1 MKRINIVGF
10 IDFHREEW
18 DIRPSMVDKIRQAFH
33 DSELWTYKDL
43 CACTEKQLLKIR
55 HVTPELVEHVKETLE
70 NVGLHLGM
78 TEKELDAYHDAEY
91 DARHQSVEPKGTHVH
106 DDVLN
111 ILDGANILE
120 FLRKK
125 AETGNVEKGNG
136 TLIPEGAAT
145 EQIVGVDKIE
155 GSNLS
160 FRSDAATEQIAGT
173 SKEDRAEEEAK
184 EEAVSANTDGMQKKE
199 IESLQETEQK
209 KGTEQLQETEPLQ
222 EMEAK
227 HKKKFDAQKVYN
239 HAMARILCDPCQ
251 MLRGDD
257 LEFMRH
263 QLVMS
268 VLEQQSWLMRTFCSF
283 NYRVK
288 VAMRKANYIML
299 EYRHDMGLR
308 STVYQHLEYE
318 GTIKELEA

>member
-18 DIRPSMVDKIRQAFH
+18 DIRPSMVEKMRQAFH

-55 HVTPELVEHVKETLE
+55 YVTPELVGHIKETLE
-70 NVGLHLGM
+70 DVGLHLGM

-91 DARHQSVEPKGTHVH
+91 DARHQCAEQKGTS
-106 DDVLN
+106 
-111 ILDGANILE
+111 E
-120 FLRKK
+120 
-125 AETGNVEKGNG
+125 
-136 TLIPEGAAT
+136 
-145 EQIVGVDKIE
+145 
-155 GSNLS
+155 
-160 FRSDAATEQIAGT
+160 
-173 SKEDRAEEEAK
+173 EDIAEEEAK
-184 EEAVSANTDGMQKKE
+184 EDAASVNTDGMQKE

-227 HKKKFDAQKVYN
+227 HKKKFDAQKAYN
-239 HAMARILCDPCQ
+239 HAMARILRDPCQ
-251 MLRGDD
+251 MVRGDD

-299 EYRHDMGLR
+299 EYKHDMGLR

>member
-18 DIRPSMVDKIRQAFH
+18 DIRPSMVEKTRQAFH

-70 NVGLHLGM
+70 DVGLHLGM

-91 DARHQSVEPKGTHVH
+91 DARHQSVESKRISEE
-106 DDVLN
+106 D
-111 ILDGANILE
+111 I
-120 FLRKK
+120 
-125 AETGNVEKGNG
+125 AEN
-136 TLIPEGAAT
+136 
-145 EQIVGVDKIE
+145 
-155 GSNLS
+155 
-160 FRSDAATEQIAGT
+160 
-173 SKEDRAEEEAK
+173 EAK
-184 EEAVSANTDGMQKKE
+184 EATSFADTDGMQKKA
-199 IESLQETEQK
+199 
-209 KGTEQLQETEPLQ
+209 TEQLQETEA
-222 EMEAK
+222 E
-227 HKKKFDAQKVYN
+227 HKEEFDARKAYN

-268 VLEQQSWLMRTFCSF
+268 VLEQQSWLMKTFCSF

-288 VAMRKANYIML
+288 VAMQKANYIMQ

-308 STVYQHLEYE
+308 STVYQHLEYD
-318 GTIKELEA
+318 GKIKELEA

>member
-18 DIRPSMVDKIRQAFH
+18 DIRPSMVEKTRQAFH

-55 HVTPELVEHVKETLE
+55 YVTPELVGHIKETLE
-70 NVGLHLGM
+70 DVGLHLGM

-91 DARHQSVEPKGTHVH
+91 DARHQSVEQKGTS
-106 DDVLN
+106 
-111 ILDGANILE
+111 E
-120 FLRKK
+120 
-125 AETGNVEKGNG
+125 
-136 TLIPEGAAT
+136 
-145 EQIVGVDKIE
+145 
-155 GSNLS
+155 
-160 FRSDAATEQIAGT
+160 
-173 SKEDRAEEEAK
+173 EDIAEEEAK
-184 EEAVSANTDGMQKKE
+184 GDAVSANTDGMQKKE

-222 EMEAK
+222 EMETK
-227 HKKKFDAQKVYN
+227 HKKEFDAQKAYN
-239 HAMARILCDPCQ
+239 HAMARILRDPCQ
-251 MLRGDD
+251 MVRGDD

-268 VLEQQSWLMRTFCSF
+268 ILEQQSWLMRTFCSF

-288 VAMRKANYIML
+288 VAMRKANYIMQ

>member
-18 DIRPSMVDKIRQAFH
+18 DIRPSMVEKTRQAFH

-55 HVTPELVEHVKETLE
+55 HVTPELVEHIKETLE
-70 NVGLHLGM
+70 DVGLHLGM

-91 DARHQSVEPKGTHVH
+91 DARHQSVESKRISEE
-106 DDVLN
+106 D
-111 ILDGANILE
+111 I
-120 FLRKK
+120 
-125 AETGNVEKGNG
+125 AEN
-136 TLIPEGAAT
+136 
-145 EQIVGVDKIE
+145 
-155 GSNLS
+155 
-160 FRSDAATEQIAGT
+160 
-173 SKEDRAEEEAK
+173 EAK
-184 EEAVSANTDGMQKKE
+184 EATSFADTDGMQKKE
-199 IESLQETEQK
+199 K
-209 KGTEQLQETEPLQ
+209 ETEPLQ
-222 EMEAK
+222 ETEAK
-227 HKKKFDAQKVYN
+227 HKKKFDAQKAYN
-239 HAMARILCDPCQ
+239 HAMARILRDPCQ
-251 MLRGDD
+251 MVRSDD

>member
-10 IDFHREEW
+10 IDFHREKW
-18 DIRPSMVDKIRQAFH
+18 DIRPSMMEKMRQAFH

-43 CACTEKQLLKIR
+43 CALSEKQLLKIR
-55 HVTPELVEHVKETLE
+55 YVTPELVGHIKETLE
-70 NVGLHLGM
+70 DVGLHLGM

-91 DARHQSVEPKGTHVH
+91 DARHQSVEQKGTF
-106 DDVLN
+106 
-111 ILDGANILE
+111 E
-120 FLRKK
+120 
-125 AETGNVEKGNG
+125 
-136 TLIPEGAAT
+136 
-145 EQIVGVDKIE
+145 
-155 GSNLS
+155 
-160 FRSDAATEQIAGT
+160 
-173 SKEDRAEEEAK
+173 EDIAEEEAK
-184 EEAVSANTDGMQKKE
+184 GDAVSANTDGMQKKE

-222 EMEAK
+222 EMETK
-227 HKKKFDAQKVYN
+227 HKKEFDAQKAYN
-239 HAMARILCDPCQ
+239 HAMARILRDPCQ
-251 MLRGDD
+251 MVRGDD

-268 VLEQQSWLMRTFCSF
+268 ILEQQSWLMRTFCSF

-288 VAMRKANYIML
+288 VAMRKANYIMQ

-308 STVYQHLEYE
+308 STVYQHLEYD

>member
-18 DIRPSMVDKIRQAFH
+18 DIRPSMVEKTRQAFH

-43 CACTEKQLLKIR
+43 CAYTEKQLLKIR

-70 NVGLHLGM
+70 DVGLHLGM

-91 DARHQSVEPKGTHVH
+91 DARHQSVESKRISEE
-106 DDVLN
+106 D
-111 ILDGANILE
+111 I
-120 FLRKK
+120 
-125 AETGNVEKGNG
+125 AEN
-136 TLIPEGAAT
+136 
-145 EQIVGVDKIE
+145 
-155 GSNLS
+155 
-160 FRSDAATEQIAGT
+160 
-173 SKEDRAEEEAK
+173 EAK
-184 EEAVSANTDGMQKKE
+184 EATSFADTDGTQKKE
-199 IESLQETEQK
+199 
-209 KGTEQLQETEPLQ
+209 TEQLQDTEPLQ
-222 EMEAK
+222 ETEAK
-227 HKKKFDAQKVYN
+227 HKEEFDARKAYN

-268 VLEQQSWLMRTFCSF
+268 VLEQQSWLMKTFCSF

-288 VAMRKANYIML
+288 EAMRKANYIMQ

-308 STVYQHLEYE
+308 STVYQHLEYD
-318 GTIKELEA
+318 GKIKELEA

>member
-18 DIRPSMVDKIRQAFH
+18 DIRPSMVEKTRQAFH

-70 NVGLHLGM
+70 DVGLHLGM

-91 DARHQSVEPKGTHVH
+91 DARHQSVESKRISEE
-106 DDVLN
+106 D
-111 ILDGANILE
+111 I
-120 FLRKK
+120 
-125 AETGNVEKGNG
+125 AEN
-136 TLIPEGAAT
+136 
-145 EQIVGVDKIE
+145 
-155 GSNLS
+155 
-160 FRSDAATEQIAGT
+160 
-173 SKEDRAEEEAK
+173 EAK
-184 EEAVSANTDGMQKKE
+184 EATSFADTDGMLKKE
-199 IESLQETEQK
+199 TELLQETE
-209 KGTEQLQETEPLQ
+209 
-222 EMEAK
+222 AK
-227 HKKKFDAQKVYN
+227 HKEEFDARKAYN

-268 VLEQQSWLMRTFCSF
+268 VLEQQSWLKKTFCSF

-288 VAMRKANYIML
+288 VAMQKANYIMQ

-308 STVYQHLEYE
+308 STVYQHLEYD
-318 GTIKELEA
+318 GKIKELEA

>member
-10 IDFHREEW
+10 IDFHREKW
-18 DIRPSMVDKIRQAFH
+18 DIRPSMMEKMRQAFH

-55 HVTPELVEHVKETLE
+55 YVTPELVGHIKETLE
-70 NVGLHLGM
+70 DVGLHLGM

-91 DARHQSVEPKGTHVH
+91 DARHQSVEQKGTS
-106 DDVLN
+106 
-111 ILDGANILE
+111 E
-120 FLRKK
+120 
-125 AETGNVEKGNG
+125 
-136 TLIPEGAAT
+136 
-145 EQIVGVDKIE
+145 
-155 GSNLS
+155 
-160 FRSDAATEQIAGT
+160 
-173 SKEDRAEEEAK
+173 EDIAEEGD
-184 EEAVSANTDGMQKKE
+184 AVSANTDGMQKKE

-222 EMEAK
+222 EMETK
-227 HKKKFDAQKVYN
+227 HKKEFDAQKAYN
-239 HAMARILCDPCQ
+239 HAMARILRDPCQ
-251 MLRGDD
+251 MVRGDD

-268 VLEQQSWLMRTFCSF
+268 ILEQQSWLMRTFCSF

-288 VAMRKANYIML
+288 VAMRKANYIMQ

>member
-10 IDFHREEW
+10 INFHREKW
-18 DIRPSMVDKIRQAFH
+18 DIRPSMMEKMRQAFH

-70 NVGLHLGM
+70 DVGLHLGM

-91 DARHQSVEPKGTHVH
+91 DARHQSAEQKG
-106 DDVLN
+106 
-111 ILDGANILE
+111 ISE
-120 FLRKK
+120 
-125 AETGNVEKGNG
+125 
-136 TLIPEGAAT
+136 
-145 EQIVGVDKIE
+145 
-155 GSNLS
+155 
-160 FRSDAATEQIAGT
+160 
-173 SKEDRAEEEAK
+173 EDIAEEEAK
-184 EEAVSANTDGMQKKE
+184 EDAVSANTDGMQKKE

-209 KGTEQLQETEPLQ
+209 KETEQLQETEPLQ
-222 EMEAK
+222 EREMK

-308 STVYQHLEYE
+308 STVYKHLEYE

>member
-18 DIRPSMVDKIRQAFH
+18 DIHPSMVEKTRQAFH

-43 CACTEKQLLKIR
+43 SACTEKQLLKIR

-70 NVGLHLGM
+70 DVGLHLGM

-91 DARHQSVEPKGTHVH
+91 DARHQSVESKRISEE
-106 DDVLN
+106 D
-111 ILDGANILE
+111 I
-120 FLRKK
+120 
-125 AETGNVEKGNG
+125 AEN
-136 TLIPEGAAT
+136 
-145 EQIVGVDKIE
+145 
-155 GSNLS
+155 
-160 FRSDAATEQIAGT
+160 
-173 SKEDRAEEEAK
+173 EAK
-184 EEAVSANTDGMQKKE
+184 EATSFADTDGMPKK
-199 IESLQETEQK
+199 
-209 KGTEQLQETEPLQ
+209 ETEPLQ

-227 HKKKFDAQKVYN
+227 HKKEFDARKAYN
-239 HAMARILCDPCQ
+239 HAMVRILCDPCQ

-268 VLEQQSWLMRTFCSF
+268 VLEQQSWLMKTFCSF

-288 VAMRKANYIML
+288 AAMQKANYIMQ

-308 STVYQHLEYE
+308 STVYQHLEYD
-318 GTIKELEA
+318 GKIKELEA

>member
-18 DIRPSMVDKIRQAFH
+18 DIRPSMVEKTRLAFH

-70 NVGLHLGM
+70 DVGLHLGM

-91 DARHQSVEPKGTHVH
+91 DARHQSVESKRISEE
-106 DDVLN
+106 D
-111 ILDGANILE
+111 I
-120 FLRKK
+120 
-125 AETGNVEKGNG
+125 AEN
-136 TLIPEGAAT
+136 
-145 EQIVGVDKIE
+145 
-155 GSNLS
+155 
-160 FRSDAATEQIAGT
+160 
-173 SKEDRAEEEAK
+173 EAK
-184 EEAVSANTDGMQKKE
+184 EATSFADTDGMQKKATE
-199 IESLQETEQK
+199 LLQETEV
-209 KGTEQLQETEPLQ
+209 
-222 EMEAK
+222 K
-227 HKKKFDAQKVYN
+227 HKEEFDARKAYN

-268 VLEQQSWLMRTFCSF
+268 VLEQQSWLMKTFCSF

-288 VAMRKANYIML
+288 VAMQKANYIMQ

-308 STVYQHLEYE
+308 STVYQHLEYD
-318 GTIKELEA
+318 GKIKELEA

>member
-10 IDFHREEW
+10 IDFHREKW
-18 DIRPSMVDKIRQAFH
+18 DIRPSMMEKMRQVFH

-55 HVTPELVEHVKETLE
+55 YVTPELVGHIKETLE
-70 NVGLHLGM
+70 DVGLHLGM

-91 DARHQSVEPKGTHVH
+91 DARHQS
-106 DDVLN
+106 
-111 ILDGANILE
+111 
-120 FLRKK
+120 
-125 AETGNVEKGNG
+125 AEQK
-136 TLIPEGAAT
+136 
-145 EQIVGVDKIE
+145 
-155 GSNLS
+155 
-160 FRSDAATEQIAGT
+160 RT
-173 SKEDRAEEEAK
+173 SEEDIAEEEAK
-184 EEAVSANTDGMQKKE
+184 EDAASANTDGMQKKE
-199 IESLQETEQK
+199 IESLQ
-209 KGTEQLQETEPLQ
+209 GTEQLQETEPLQ
-222 EMEAK
+222 DREAK
-227 HKKKFDAQKVYN
+227 HKKKFDAQKAYN
-239 HAMARILCDPCQ
+239 HAMARILRDPCQ
-251 MLRGDD
+251 MVRGDD

>member
-18 DIRPSMVDKIRQAFH
+18 DIRPSMVEKTRQAFH

-70 NVGLHLGM
+70 DVGLHLGM

-91 DARHQSVEPKGTHVH
+91 DARHQSVESKRISEE
-106 DDVLN
+106 D
-111 ILDGANILE
+111 
-120 FLRKK
+120 
-125 AETGNVEKGNG
+125 
-136 TLIPEGAAT
+136 
-145 EQIVGVDKIE
+145 
-155 GSNLS
+155 
-160 FRSDAATEQIAGT
+160 IA
-173 SKEDRAEEEAK
+173 KNEAK
-184 EEAVSANTDGMQKKE
+184 EATSFADTDGMQKKA
-199 IESLQETEQK
+199 
-209 KGTEQLQETEPLQ
+209 TEQLQETE
-222 EMEAK
+222 AK
-227 HKKKFDAQKVYN
+227 HKEEFDARKAYN

-268 VLEQQSWLMRTFCSF
+268 VLEQQSWLMKTFCSF

-288 VAMRKANYIML
+288 VAMQKANYIMQ

-308 STVYQHLEYE
+308 STVYQHLEYD
-318 GTIKELEA
+318 GKIKELEA

>member
-10 IDFHREEW
+10 IDFHREKW
-18 DIRPSMVDKIRQAFH
+18 DIRPSMMEKMRQAFH

-55 HVTPELVEHVKETLE
+55 YVTPELVGHIKETLE
-70 NVGLHLGM
+70 DVGLHLGM

-91 DARHQSVEPKGTHVH
+91 DARHQCAEQKGTNIH
-106 DDVLN
+106 DDVPEM
-111 ILDGANILE
+111 LDEANILE
-120 FLRKK
+120 ALRKK
-125 AETGNVEKGNG
+125 PVSGFLEKEAG
-136 TLIPEGAAT
+136 LPIPEDAAT
-145 EQIVGVDKIE
+145 EQIVGISEED
-155 GSNLS
+155 
-160 FRSDAATEQIAGT
+160 IA
-173 SKEDRAEEEAK
+173 ENDAK
-184 EEAVSANTDGMQKKE
+184 EAITSANTGGMQKKE
-199 IESLQETEQK
+199 K
-209 KGTEQLQETEPLQ
+209 EPLQ
-222 EMEAK
+222 ETEAK
-227 HKKKFDAQKVYN
+227 HKKEFDVRKAYN
-239 HAMARILCDPCQ
+239 HAMARILRDPCQ
-251 MLRGDD
+251 MVRGDD

-288 VAMRKANYIML
+288 VAMRKANYIMQ

>member
-10 IDFHREEW
+10 IDFHREKW
-18 DIRPSMVDKIRQAFH
+18 DIRPSMMEKMRQVFH

-55 HVTPELVEHVKETLE
+55 YVTPELVGHIKETLE
-70 NVGLHLGM
+70 DVGLHLGM

-91 DARHQSVEPKGTHVH
+91 DARHQSAEQKRTSEE
-106 DDVLN
+106 N
-111 ILDGANILE
+111 I
-120 FLRKK
+120 
-125 AETGNVEKGNG
+125 
-136 TLIPEGAAT
+136 
-145 EQIVGVDKIE
+145 
-155 GSNLS
+155 
-160 FRSDAATEQIAGT
+160 
-173 SKEDRAEEEAK
+173 AEEEAK
-184 EEAVSANTDGMQKKE
+184 EDAASVNTDGMQKE

-209 KGTEQLQETEPLQ
+209 KGTEQLQEDEPLQ
-222 EMEAK
+222 EREAK
-227 HKKKFDAQKVYN
+227 HKKKFDAQKAYN
-239 HAMARILCDPCQ
+239 HAMARILRDPCQ
-251 MLRGDD
+251 MVRGDD

>member
-18 DIRPSMVDKIRQAFH
+18 DIRPSMVEKTRQAFH

-70 NVGLHLGM
+70 DVRLHLGM

-91 DARHQSVEPKGTHVH
+91 DARHQSVESK
-106 DDVLN
+106 
-111 ILDGANILE
+111 
-120 FLRKK
+120 RKSEEDI
-125 AETGNVEKGNG
+125 AENE
-136 TLIPEGAAT
+136 AT
-145 EQIVGVDKIE
+145 
-155 GSNLS
+155 S
-160 FRSDAATEQIAGT
+160 FAD
-173 SKEDRAEEEAK
+173 
-184 EEAVSANTDGMQKKE
+184 TDGMQKKE
-199 IESLQETEQK
+199 
-209 KGTEQLQETEPLQ
+209 TEPLQ
-222 EMEAK
+222 ETEAK
-227 HKKKFDAQKVYN
+227 HKKEFDAQKAYN
-239 HAMARILCDPCQ
+239 HAMARILRDPCQ

-288 VAMRKANYIML
+288 VAMRKANYIMQ

>member
-10 IDFHREEW
+10 IDFHREKW
-18 DIRPSMVDKIRQAFH
+18 DIRPSMMEKMRQAFH

-55 HVTPELVEHVKETLE
+55 YVTPELVEHIKETLE
-70 NVGLHLGM
+70 DVELHLGM

-91 DARHQSVEPKGTHVH
+91 DARHQSVEQKGTS
-106 DDVLN
+106 
-111 ILDGANILE
+111 E
-120 FLRKK
+120 
-125 AETGNVEKGNG
+125 
-136 TLIPEGAAT
+136 
-145 EQIVGVDKIE
+145 
-155 GSNLS
+155 
-160 FRSDAATEQIAGT
+160 
-173 SKEDRAEEEAK
+173 EDIAEEEAK
-184 EEAVSANTDGMQKKE
+184 EDAASANTDGMQKKE

-222 EMEAK
+222 EMDTK
-227 HKKKFDAQKVYN
+227 HKKEFDAQKAYN
-239 HAMARILCDPCQ
+239 HAMARILRDPCQ
-251 MLRGDD
+251 MVRGDD

-268 VLEQQSWLMRTFCSF
+268 ILEQQSWLMRTFCSF

-288 VAMRKANYIML
+288 EAMRKANYIMQ

>member
-10 IDFHREEW
+10 IDFHREKW
-18 DIRPSMVDKIRQAFH
+18 DIRPSMMEKMRQVFH

-55 HVTPELVEHVKETLE
+55 YVTPELVGHIKETLE
-70 NVGLHLGM
+70 DVGLHLGM

-91 DARHQSVEPKGTHVH
+91 DARHQS
-106 DDVLN
+106 
-111 ILDGANILE
+111 
-120 FLRKK
+120 
-125 AETGNVEKGNG
+125 AEQK
-136 TLIPEGAAT
+136 
-145 EQIVGVDKIE
+145 
-155 GSNLS
+155 
-160 FRSDAATEQIAGT
+160 RT
-173 SKEDRAEEEAK
+173 SEEDIAEEEAK
-184 EEAVSANTDGMQKKE
+184 EDAASANTDGMQKKE
-199 IESLQETEQK
+199 IESLQ
-209 KGTEQLQETEPLQ
+209 GTEQLQETEPLQ
-222 EMEAK
+222 EREAK
-227 HKKKFDAQKVYN
+227 HKKKFDAQKAYN
-239 HAMARILCDPCQ
+239 HAMARILRDPCQ
-251 MLRGDD
+251 MVRGDD

-283 NYRVK
+283 NYRMK

-318 GTIKELEA
+318 GIIKELEA

>member
-18 DIRPSMVDKIRQAFH
+18 DIRPSMVEKTRQAFH

-70 NVGLHLGM
+70 DVGLHLGM

-91 DARHQSVEPKGTHVH
+91 DARHQSVEQKGTS
-106 DDVLN
+106 
-111 ILDGANILE
+111 E
-120 FLRKK
+120 
-125 AETGNVEKGNG
+125 
-136 TLIPEGAAT
+136 
-145 EQIVGVDKIE
+145 
-155 GSNLS
+155 
-160 FRSDAATEQIAGT
+160 
-173 SKEDRAEEEAK
+173 EDIAEEEAK
-184 EEAVSANTDGMQKKE
+184 GDAVSANTDGMQKKE
-199 IESLQETEQK
+199 IESLQ
-209 KGTEQLQETEPLQ
+209 GTEQLQETEPLQ
-222 EMEAK
+222 EREAK
-227 HKKKFDAQKVYN
+227 HKKKFDAQKAYN
-239 HAMARILCDPCQ
+239 HAMARILRDPCQ

-268 VLEQQSWLMRTFCSF
+268 VLEQQSWLMKTFCSF

-288 VAMRKANYIML
+288 VAMQKANYIMQ

-308 STVYQHLEYE
+308 STVYQHLEYD
-318 GTIKELEA
+318 GKIKELEV

>member
-18 DIRPSMVDKIRQAFH
+18 DIRPSMVEKTRQAFH

-43 CACTEKQLLKIR
+43 SACTEKQLLKIR

-70 NVGLHLGM
+70 DVGLHLGM
-78 TEKELDAYHDAEY
+78 TEKDLDAYHDAEY
-91 DARHQSVEPKGTHVH
+91 DARHQSVESKRISEE
-106 DDVLN
+106 D
-111 ILDGANILE
+111 I
-120 FLRKK
+120 
-125 AETGNVEKGNG
+125 AEN
-136 TLIPEGAAT
+136 
-145 EQIVGVDKIE
+145 
-155 GSNLS
+155 
-160 FRSDAATEQIAGT
+160 
-173 SKEDRAEEEAK
+173 EAK
-184 EEAVSANTDGMQKKE
+184 EATSFADTDGMQKKA
-199 IESLQETEQK
+199 
-209 KGTEQLQETEPLQ
+209 TEQLQETE
-222 EMEAK
+222 AK
-227 HKKKFDAQKVYN
+227 HKEEFDARKAYN

-268 VLEQQSWLMRTFCSF
+268 VLEQQSWLMKTFCSF

-288 VAMRKANYIML
+288 VAMQKANYIMQ

-308 STVYQHLEYE
+308 STVYQHLEYD
-318 GTIKELEA
+318 GKIKELEA

>member
-18 DIRPSMVDKIRQAFH
+18 DIRPSMVEKTRQAFH
-33 DSELWTYKDL
+33 DLELWTYKDL

-70 NVGLHLGM
+70 DVGLHLGM

-91 DARHQSVEPKGTHVH
+91 DARHQSVESK
-106 DDVLN
+106 
-111 ILDGANILE
+111 
-120 FLRKK
+120 RKSEEDI
-125 AETGNVEKGNG
+125 AEN
-136 TLIPEGAAT
+136 
-145 EQIVGVDKIE
+145 
-155 GSNLS
+155 
-160 FRSDAATEQIAGT
+160 
-173 SKEDRAEEEAK
+173 EAK
-184 EEAVSANTDGMQKKE
+184 EATSFADTDGMQKKE
-199 IESLQETEQK
+199 
-209 KGTEQLQETEPLQ
+209 TEPLQ
-222 EMEAK
+222 ETQEK
-227 HKKKFDAQKVYN
+227 HKEEFDARKAYN

-288 VAMRKANYIML
+288 AAMQKANYIMQ

-308 STVYQHLEYE
+308 STVYQHLEYD
-318 GTIKELEA
+318 GKIKELEA

>member
-10 IDFHREEW
+10 IDFHREKW
-18 DIRPSMVDKIRQAFH
+18 DIRPSMMEKMRQFFH

-55 HVTPELVEHVKETLE
+55 YVTPELVGHIKETLE
-70 NVGLHLGM
+70 DVGLHLGM

-91 DARHQSVEPKGTHVH
+91 DARHQS
-106 DDVLN
+106 
-111 ILDGANILE
+111 
-120 FLRKK
+120 
-125 AETGNVEKGNG
+125 AEQK
-136 TLIPEGAAT
+136 
-145 EQIVGVDKIE
+145 
-155 GSNLS
+155 
-160 FRSDAATEQIAGT
+160 RT
-173 SKEDRAEEEAK
+173 SEEDIAEEEAK
-184 EEAVSANTDGMQKKE
+184 EDAASANTDGMQKKE
-199 IESLQETEQK
+199 IESLQ
-209 KGTEQLQETEPLQ
+209 GTEQLQETEPLQ
-222 EMEAK
+222 EREAK
-227 HKKKFDAQKVYN
+227 HKKKFDAQKAYN
-239 HAMARILCDPCQ
+239 HAMARILRDPCQ
-251 MLRGDD
+251 MVRGDD

>member
-18 DIRPSMVDKIRQAFH
+18 DIRPSMMEKMRQAFH

-55 HVTPELVEHVKETLE
+55 YVTPELVGHIKETLE
-70 NVGLHLGM
+70 DVGLHLGM

-91 DARHQSVEPKGTHVH
+91 DARHQSAEQKKTNIH
-106 DDVLN
+106 DDVPEM
-111 ILDGANILE
+111 LDEANILE
-120 FLRKK
+120 ALRKK
-125 AETGNVEKGNG
+125 PVSGFLEKEAG
-136 TLIPEGAAT
+136 LPIPEDAAT
-145 EQIVGVDKIE
+145 EQIVGISEED
-155 GSNLS
+155 
-160 FRSDAATEQIAGT
+160 IA
-173 SKEDRAEEEAK
+173 ENDAK
-184 EEAVSANTDGMQKKE
+184 ETITSANTDGMQKKE
-199 IESLQETEQK
+199 K
-209 KGTEQLQETEPLQ
+209 EPLQ
-222 EMEAK
+222 ETEAK
-227 HKKKFDAQKVYN
+227 HKKKFDAQKAYN
-239 HAMARILCDPCQ
+239 HAMARILRDPCQ
-251 MLRGDD
+251 MVRGDD

-308 STVYQHLEYE
+308 STVYQHLEYD

>member
-18 DIRPSMVDKIRQAFH
+18 DIRPSMVEKTRQAFH

-43 CACTEKQLLKIR
+43 CALSEKQLLKIR
-55 HVTPELVEHVKETLE
+55 YVTPELVGHIKETLE
-70 NVGLHLGM
+70 DVGLHLGM

-91 DARHQSVEPKGTHVH
+91 DARHQSVEQKGTS
-106 DDVLN
+106 
-111 ILDGANILE
+111 E
-120 FLRKK
+120 
-125 AETGNVEKGNG
+125 
-136 TLIPEGAAT
+136 
-145 EQIVGVDKIE
+145 
-155 GSNLS
+155 
-160 FRSDAATEQIAGT
+160 
-173 SKEDRAEEEAK
+173 EDIAEEEAK
-184 EEAVSANTDGMQKKE
+184 EDAASANTDGMQKKE

-209 KGTEQLQETEPLQ
+209 KGTEQLQEAEPLQ
-222 EMEAK
+222 EREAK
-227 HKKKFDAQKVYN
+227 HKKKFDAQKAYN
-239 HAMARILCDPCQ
+239 HAMARILRDPCQ
-251 MLRGDD
+251 MVRGDD
-257 LEFMRH
+257 LEFMRP

-288 VAMRKANYIML
+288 VAMRKANYIMQ

>member
-10 IDFHREEW
+10 IDFHREKW
-18 DIRPSMVDKIRQAFH
+18 DIRPSMMEKMRQVFH

-55 HVTPELVEHVKETLE
+55 YVTPELVGHIKETLE
-70 NVGLHLGM
+70 DVGLHLGM

-91 DARHQSVEPKGTHVH
+91 DARHQSAEQKRTSEE
-106 DDVLN
+106 N
-111 ILDGANILE
+111 I
-120 FLRKK
+120 
-125 AETGNVEKGNG
+125 
-136 TLIPEGAAT
+136 
-145 EQIVGVDKIE
+145 
-155 GSNLS
+155 
-160 FRSDAATEQIAGT
+160 
-173 SKEDRAEEEAK
+173 AEEEAK
-184 EEAVSANTDGMQKKE
+184 EDAASVNTDGMQKE

-227 HKKKFDAQKVYN
+227 HKKKFDAQKAYN
-239 HAMARILCDPCQ
+239 HAMARILRDPCQ
-251 MLRGDD
+251 MVRGDD

>member
-18 DIRPSMVDKIRQAFH
+18 DIRPSMVEKTRQAFH

-55 HVTPELVEHVKETLE
+55 HVTPELVKHVKETLE
-70 NVGLHLGM
+70 DVGLHLGM

-91 DARHQSVEPKGTHVH
+91 DARHQSVESKRISEE
-106 DDVLN
+106 D
-111 ILDGANILE
+111 I
-120 FLRKK
+120 
-125 AETGNVEKGNG
+125 AEN
-136 TLIPEGAAT
+136 
-145 EQIVGVDKIE
+145 
-155 GSNLS
+155 
-160 FRSDAATEQIAGT
+160 
-173 SKEDRAEEEAK
+173 EAK
-184 EEAVSANTDGMQKKE
+184 EATSFADTDGMQKKA
-199 IESLQETEQK
+199 
-209 KGTEQLQETEPLQ
+209 TEQLQETE
-222 EMEAK
+222 AK
-227 HKKKFDAQKVYN
+227 HKEEFDARKAYN

-268 VLEQQSWLMRTFCSF
+268 VLEQQSWLMKTFCSF

-288 VAMRKANYIML
+288 VAMQKANYIMQ

-308 STVYQHLEYE
+308 STVYQHLEYD
-318 GTIKELEA
+318 GKIKELEA

>member
-18 DIRPSMVDKIRQAFH
+18 DIRPSMMEKTRQAFH

-43 CACTEKQLLKIR
+43 CACKEKQLLKIR
-55 HVTPELVEHVKETLE
+55 YVTPELVEHIKETLE
-70 NVGLHLGM
+70 DVGLHLGM

-91 DARHQSVEPKGTHVH
+91 DARHQSVESK
-106 DDVLN
+106 
-111 ILDGANILE
+111 
-120 FLRKK
+120 RKSEEDI
-125 AETGNVEKGNG
+125 AEKE
-136 TLIPEGAAT
+136 AT
-145 EQIVGVDKIE
+145 
-155 GSNLS
+155 S
-160 FRSDAATEQIAGT
+160 FAD
-173 SKEDRAEEEAK
+173 
-184 EEAVSANTDGMQKKE
+184 TDGMQKKE
-199 IESLQETEQK
+199 
-209 KGTEQLQETEPLQ
+209 TEPLQ
-222 EMEAK
+222 ETEAK
-227 HKKKFDAQKVYN
+227 HKEEFDARKAYN

-268 VLEQQSWLMRTFCSF
+268 VLEQQSWLMKTFCSF

-288 VAMRKANYIML
+288 VAMQKANYIMQ

-308 STVYQHLEYE
+308 STVYQHLEYD
-318 GTIKELEA
+318 GKIKELEA

>member
-10 IDFHREEW
+10 IDFHREKW
-18 DIRPSMVDKIRQAFH
+18 DIRPSMMEKMRQVFH

-55 HVTPELVEHVKETLE
+55 YVTPELVGHIKETLE
-70 NVGLHLGM
+70 DVGLHLGM

-91 DARHQSVEPKGTHVH
+91 DARHQSAEQKRTSEE
-106 DDVLN
+106 N
-111 ILDGANILE
+111 I
-120 FLRKK
+120 
-125 AETGNVEKGNG
+125 
-136 TLIPEGAAT
+136 
-145 EQIVGVDKIE
+145 
-155 GSNLS
+155 
-160 FRSDAATEQIAGT
+160 
-173 SKEDRAEEEAK
+173 AEEEAK
-184 EEAVSANTDGMQKKE
+184 EDAASANTDGMQKKE
-199 IESLQETEQK
+199 IESLQ
-209 KGTEQLQETEPLQ
+209 GTEQLQETEPLQ
-222 EMEAK
+222 EREAK
-227 HKKKFDAQKVYN
+227 HKKKFDAQKAYN
-239 HAMARILCDPCQ
+239 HAMARILRDPCQ
-251 MLRGDD
+251 MVRGDD

>member
-18 DIRPSMVDKIRQAFH
+18 DIRPSMVEKTRQAFH

-70 NVGLHLGM
+70 DVGLHLGM

-91 DARHQSVEPKGTHVH
+91 DARHQSIESKRISEE
-106 DDVLN
+106 D
-111 ILDGANILE
+111 I
-120 FLRKK
+120 
-125 AETGNVEKGNG
+125 AEN
-136 TLIPEGAAT
+136 
-145 EQIVGVDKIE
+145 
-155 GSNLS
+155 
-160 FRSDAATEQIAGT
+160 
-173 SKEDRAEEEAK
+173 EAK
-184 EEAVSANTDGMQKKE
+184 EATSFADTDGMQKKE
-199 IESLQETEQK
+199 
-209 KGTEQLQETEPLQ
+209 TEPLQ
-222 EMEAK
+222 ETEAK
-227 HKKKFDAQKVYN
+227 QKEEFDARKAYN

-268 VLEQQSWLMRTFCSF
+268 VLEQQSWLMKTFCSF

-288 VAMRKANYIML
+288 VAMQKANYIMQ

-308 STVYQHLEYE
+308 STVYQHLEYD
-318 GTIKELEA
+318 GKIKELEA

>member
-10 IDFHREEW
+10 IDFHREKW
-18 DIRPSMVDKIRQAFH
+18 DIRPSMMERMRQVFH

-55 HVTPELVEHVKETLE
+55 YVTPELVGHIKETLE
-70 NVGLHLGM
+70 DVGLHLGM

-91 DARHQSVEPKGTHVH
+91 DARHQSAEQKRTSEE
-106 DDVLN
+106 N
-111 ILDGANILE
+111 I
-120 FLRKK
+120 
-125 AETGNVEKGNG
+125 
-136 TLIPEGAAT
+136 
-145 EQIVGVDKIE
+145 
-155 GSNLS
+155 
-160 FRSDAATEQIAGT
+160 
-173 SKEDRAEEEAK
+173 AEEEAK
-184 EEAVSANTDGMQKKE
+184 EDAASVNTDGMQKE

-209 KGTEQLQETEPLQ
+209 KGTEQMQEAEPLQ

-227 HKKKFDAQKVYN
+227 HKKKFDAQKAYN
-239 HAMARILCDPCQ
+239 HAMARILRDPCQ
-251 MLRGDD
+251 MVRGDD

-268 VLEQQSWLMRTFCSF
+268 VLEHQSWLMRTFCSF

>member
-18 DIRPSMVDKIRQAFH
+18 DIRPSMMEKMRQAFH

-55 HVTPELVEHVKETLE
+55 HVTPELVGHVKETLE

-91 DARHQSVEPKGTHVH
+91 DARHQSVESKGTHVH

-125 AETGNVEKGNG
+125 AETGNMEKGSG
-136 TLIPEGAAT
+136 MLIPEDGAT
-145 EQIVGVDKIE
+145 EQIVGISE
-155 GSNLS
+155 
-160 FRSDAATEQIAGT
+160 
-173 SKEDRAEEEAK
+173 EDIAEEEAK
-184 EEAVSANTDGMQKKE
+184 EDAASANTDGMQKKE
-199 IESLQETEQK
+199 AEPLQEVEPLQK
-209 KGTEQLQETEPLQ
+209 TEQLQDTKPLQ
-222 EMEAK
+222 ETEAK
-227 HKKKFDAQKVYN
+227 HKKEFDAQKAYN
-239 HAMARILCDPCQ
+239 HAMARILRDPCQ
-251 MLRGDD
+251 MVRSDD

-268 VLEQQSWLMRTFCSF
+268 VLEQQSWLMRTFCFFS
-283 NYRVK
+283 YRVK
-288 VAMRKANYIML
+288 VAMRKANYIMQ

-308 STVYQHLEYE
+308 STVYQHLEYD
-318 GTIKELEA
+318 GRIKELEA